1 MRAVV
6 CKALGGPEELKVE
19 DVAPPE
25 LQAGRVRIRV
35 HTAGL
40 NFADNLIIAGRYQI
54 KPPLPFSP
62 GFEVAGRVL
71 ECAEGVVRC
80 KPGDRVMA
88 VLDYGG
94 FAEEVVA
101 DQESVFVLADSVSDE
116 VAAAFPVAYG
126 TSHLGLKYKCGLEPG
141 ESLLVH
147 GAAGGVG
154 LTAVEIGKR
163 LGATVIATA
172 SGAEKCAV
180 ATAAGADHSLDSRA
194 EDLRDQVKALTGGRG
209 VDVVYDPV
217 GGKLF
222 EESLRCTAAGGR
234 ILIVG
239 FASGDVPQI
248 PANILL
254 VKNIAA
260 IGYYWGAH
268 KTVKPAWMRASFE
281 ELLDWLAAGTLNPLV
296 SQTFRLEEVPEALQ
310 ALKARRT
317 TGKVVLTI
325 RP

>member
-6 CKALGGPEELKVE
+6 CRALGGPEELEVE
-19 DVAPPE
+19 DVAPPK
-25 LQAGRVRIRV
+25 LQAGGVRIRV

-54 KPPLPFSP
+54 KPSPPFSP

-180 ATAAGADHSLDSRA
+180 ATAAGADYSLDSRA
-194 EDLRDQVKALTGGRG
+194 ETLRDQVKALTSGRG

-281 ELLDWLAAGTLNPLV
+281 ELLDWLAAGSLNPLV
-296 SQTFRLEEVPEALQ
+296 SQTFRLEEAPEALQ

-317 TGKVVLTI
+317 TGKVVLRI
-325 RP
+325 AS